1 MTHFTLI
8 ATFLVF
14 ASAAFGQYDA
24 DPAPYDSLPA
34 EQRKEM
40 ALDAIHAIKDGVLIL
55 RLESNHRKIEE
66 MERLADRNDLNEEE
80 KSKWQ
85 MRVTAVKEDTR
96 RRNRWLAD
104 AFAAKYDFSKLLI
117 MYDTATQLLK
127 QGVKSGYFLN
137 QNLELDAEASLGEA
151 PYRLVRFG
159 KASYERSSSAS
170 GLVLLDQD
178 FRELRSPFP
187 YFVSLNIFEKVRRQ
201 VNEKKPEYYEALV
214 AKLVHRLNK
223 FYGKVITAGH

>member
-1 MTHFTLI
+1 MNRLTLI

-24 DPAPYDSLPA
+24 GPAPYDTLTA

-40 ALDAIHAIKDGVLIL
+40 ALSAIHAIKDGVLIL

-66 MERLADRNDLNEEE
+66 MKRLASRNDLNEEE
-80 KSKWQ
+80 KTTWQ
-85 MRVTAVKEDTR
+85 SRVAAVKEDTR
-96 RRNRWLAD
+96 RRNQWLVD
-104 AFAAKYDFSKLLI
+104 AFAARYDFSPLLI

-137 QNLELDAEASLGEA
+137 ENLEPDAEISLGEA

-159 KASYERSSSAS
+159 KASYERSSSAN
-170 GLVLLDQD
+170 GLVLLGQD

-187 YFVSLNIFEKVRRQ
+187 YFVSLNIFEKARRQ
-201 VNEKKPEYYEALV
+201 VNESKPEYFEALV
-214 AKLVHRLNK
+214 AKLVHRLTK
-223 FYGKVITAGH
+223 FYGKVKESGY